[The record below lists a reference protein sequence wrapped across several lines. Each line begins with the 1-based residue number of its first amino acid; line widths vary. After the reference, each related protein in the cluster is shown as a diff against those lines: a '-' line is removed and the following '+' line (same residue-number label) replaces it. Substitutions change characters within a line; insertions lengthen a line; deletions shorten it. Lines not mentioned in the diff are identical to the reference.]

1 MHLSFTQRMRRLTT
15 GGVVLAMA
23 LLSSLVL
30 DTGSATAVD
39 DRSVGLVETARDGR
53 PNILV
58 IVTDDQRPD
67 TMEFMPRTDRLFGR
81 NGVRYTRAFAS
92 TPLCCPFRASL
103 MTGQYAHNSNVRTNE
118 DVANINHEHTMQRY
132 LYDAGYTT
140 ALLGKY
146 LNGWPSENPPPYFE
160 RFALGTGYVDRPFN
174 VDGTIRTITKYIP
187 RYLGRRAST
196 LLREWEQDDDKPW
209 LMVLTPSTPH
219 VPAIPDPRHVDLR
232 IPRWGGNPATFEED
246 LSDKP
251 QMLYPNNTSD
261 GVTAHPQRNTYA
273 RFARSLLGGDDLVAT
288 VFQTMRDLDEDHNT
302 LAFFMSDSGYL
313 LGEHG
318 LRRKRFPHPM
328 SAQIPF
334 YMRWPAGEIP
344 TGVVDGRLV
353 AGIDILP
360 TVLEA
365 AGLEEASGHTID
377 GRSLRTTAPR
387 DRLLLEHFAES
398 RRAVP
403 NWASLV
409 TGAEQYTEY
418 YEADGTTLAFRE
430 YYDAVNDPWQLTN
443 TLGDGDPL
451 NDPAP
456 PTLARLQR
464 QLDLDRNCA
473 GSDCP

>member
-1 MHLSFTQRMRRLTT
+1 
-15 GGVVLAMA
+15 
-23 LLSSLVL
+23 
-30 DTGSATAVD
+30 
-39 DRSVGLVETARDGR
+39 
-53 PNILV
+53 
-58 IVTDDQRPD
+58 
-67 TMEFMPRTDRLFGR
+67 
-81 NGVRYTRAFAS
+81 
-92 TPLCCPFRASL
+92 
-103 MTGQYAHNSNVRTNE
+103 
-118 DVANINHEHTMQRY
+118 
-132 LYDAGYTT
+132 
-140 ALLGKY
+140 LGKY

-209 LMVLTPSTPH
+209 LVVLTPSTPH

-232 IPRWGGNPATFEED
+232 IPRWEGNPATFEED

>member
-1 MHLSFTQRMRRLTT
+1 MHLSFTQRTPRLTT
-15 GGVVLAMA
+15 GGVVLVMA

-30 DTGSATAVD
+30 DTGSATAID
-39 DRSVGLVETARDGR
+39 DRTVRLVETARDDR
-53 PNILV
+53 PNILI

-118 DVANINHEHTMQRY
+118 DVANLNHEHTMQRY

-418 YEADGTTLAFRE
+418 YEADGTLAFRE

>member
-1 MHLSFTQRMRRLTT
+1 MNLSFTQRMRRLTT
-15 GGVVLAMA
+15 GSVVLAMA

-39 DRSVGLVETARDGR
+39 DRSVRLVETARDGR

-209 LMVLTPSTPH
+209 LVVLTPSTPH